1 VPDSA
6 PEEFYLLYARTL
18 LMKPEELL
26 DQLVK
31 ESPPVGKWPLQ
42 ELIDVTRSKGTYG
55 IAVAQPGD
63 VTWYLF
69 FAGGEPEGAMMI
81 DERGSL
87 FGDKAIYLLKG
98 TESFALHILDPP
110 VVERFILGCRIY
122 DTSHL
127 IRTKSF
133 NVPQFGKKAEGIG
146 KLILAIKKSGH
157 VQPGVL
163 VTMRKG
169 RQVVASD
176 ITNPEGKVSFR
187 LLYGPYECILS
198 QKNFRIELFE
208 FRFHKDNNEKVIE
221 LDIDS
226 PCQ

>member
-1 VPDSA
+1 
-6 PEEFYLLYARTL
+6 
-18 LMKPEELL
+18 MKPEEIL

-31 ESPPVGKWPLQ
+31 ESPAVGTWPLR
-42 ELIDVTRSKGTYG
+42 ELIDFTRSKGTYG
-55 IAVAQPGD
+55 IAVAHPED
-63 VTWYLF
+63 VKWYVF
-69 FAGGEPEGAMMI
+69 FAGGEPEGAIMT

-98 TESFALHILDPP
+98 TENFALHILDPP

-146 KLILAIKKSGH
+146 KLILAIKKSGN

-169 RQVVASD
+169 RQVVGSD
-176 ITNPEGKVSFR
+176 ITNHEGKVSFK

-198 QKNFRIELFE
+198 QKNFRVEMFA
-208 FRFHKDNNEKVIE
+208 FKFNASSNEKVIE

-226 PCQ
+226 PDQ

>member
-1 VPDSA
+1 
-6 PEEFYLLYARTL
+6 
-18 LMKPEELL
+18 MKPEEIL
-26 DQLVK
+26 DQLIK
-31 ESPPVGKWPLQ
+31 ESPAVGTWPLR
-42 ELIDVTRSKGTYG
+42 ELFDFAGSKGTYG
-55 IAVAQPGD
+55 VAVAHSAE
-63 VTWYLF
+63 VKWYLF
-69 FAGGEPEGAMMI
+69 FAGGEPQGAMMI

-87 FGDKAIYLLKG
+87 FGDKAVYLLKG
-98 TESFALHILDPP
+98 TESFNLHILDPP

-127 IRTKSF
+127 IRTQSF
-133 NVPQFGKKAEGIG
+133 TVPQFGKKSVGIG
-146 KLILAIKKSGH
+146 KLILAIKKSGK

-176 ITNPEGKVSFR
+176 ITNIEGKVSFR
-187 LLYGPYECILS
+187 LVYGPYECILS

-208 FRFHKDNNEKVIE
+208 FKFDAANNEKAIE
-221 LDIDS
+221 LDMDS